1 MQDEKV
7 FYMLK
12 VWLSYHPRGA
22 KDVGYGAGD
31 EDGHGVS
38 FVRRGEFIQRGEG
51 T

>member
-1 MQDEKV
+1 MQDEKAFQMFTLWV
-7 FYMLK
+7 
-12 VWLSYHPRGA
+12 SYHPRGA
-22 KDVGYGAGD
+22 TDAGPGSRD